1 MEIMEYMEKIME
13 IHSCS
18 YFGAR
23 FVCFGCIVLFYRVWY
38 LFVSI
43 CYVYIW
49 RFVFYSTCVCTP
61 DSVLKSNNDEEAIN
75 NFLQQ
80 IEKTE
85 ESIQIFDDGDYM
97 KNSIYNKDEV
107 IKTLECKIEENSRFR
122 LDIHF
127 NENEGTEEKR
137 LKIYQLKDDCPKNIS
152 IKDGLSK
159 KRNDDFHF
167 KISDFGKYCYVSK
180 HKRGEESRMYLEY
193 HKKPYRITH
202 PMVVKCQKLLQ
213 SNLLS
218 LARAKFNYF

>member
-1 MEIMEYMEKIME
+1 MKTLPQFLWKSWNTWKKSWKY
-13 IHSCS
+13 
-18 YFGAR
+18 
-23 FVCFGCIVLFYRVWY
+23 IVVAILGLG
-38 LFVSI
+38 LFVSGVLSYSI
-43 CYVYIW
+43 GFGIFLFL
-49 RFVFYSTCVCTP
+49 FVTFIFGDLYFIQPVFCTP

-159 KRNDDFHF
+159 KRNDDLHF

-202 PMVVKCQKLLQ
+202 PMVVKCQETFAEQ
-213 SNLLS
+213 SV
-218 LARAKFNYF
+218 